1 MIRAANLVEL
11 AVVEA
16 ADDPAARARA
26 LATSAII
33 DMNLERRARA
43 ESRYKEA
50 LTLFEQVGD
59 ARGVADILD
68 ARAMAVFLDG
78 DMGTAVDAF
87 DRVAQLF
94 VDSGK
99 PVAGGHATIDSWTCA
114 CRRRPAQGG
123 FGRHRG
129 GSGSVAVP
137 GLAGRRGDGPVA
149 EQRGAHRTRA
159 DRGGQTRRCERRVD
173 RGACRSPWLDGHGVA
188 QHRYRVRG
196 HRRPANRR
204 GRVPPVRS
212 TRASICRCF
221 RPGHMRD
228 LPSYWW
234 PWGGSRRPP
243 LMSIARLPWGHLS
256 ASSKHGSPDACS
268 PSSVGNRT
276 PQRCSRMRCT
286 ARPRAAIGP
295 ARPVSPC

>member
-1 MIRAANLVEL
+1 
-11 AVVEA
+11 
-16 ADDPAARARA
+16 
-26 LATSAII
+26 
-33 DMNLERRARA
+33 
-43 ESRYKEA
+43 
-50 LTLFEQVGD
+50 
-59 ARGVADILD
+59 
-68 ARAMAVFLDG
+68 MAVFLDG
-78 DMGTAVDAF
+78 DIGTAVDAF

-94 VDSGK
+94 VDSGNLLRVVT
-99 PVAGGHATIDSWTCA
+99 PRSTRGHAR
-114 CRRRPAQGG
+114 RRRPAQGG

-137 GLAGRRGDGPVA
+137 RLPGRRGDGPVA

-173 RGACRSPWLDGHGVA
+173 RGAVG
-188 QHRYRVRG
+188 
-196 HRRPANRR
+196 RR
-204 GRVPPVRS
+204 GWTATALRSIGIAYEATGTCQPPRTRS
-212 TRASICRCF
+212 AGSLHKSSICRCF

>member
-1 MIRAANLVEL
+1 MISTQSRLLHSVQHAKRSSSGQSEQLISSATVTHRNVVPKAKAPSRPWDRPAATHAYAVAARERLDHFDEREAERL
-11 AVVEA
+11 AEA
-16 ADDPAARARA
+16 GLALDPANAPRADLLEVRPKHGPGPGTCTARARTCGRLSPWPA
-26 LATSAII
+26 PPPYGPGCSL
-33 DMNLERRARA
+33 
-43 ESRYKEA
+43 
-50 LTLFEQVGD
+50 
-59 ARGVADILD
+59 
-68 ARAMAVFLDG
+68 
-78 DMGTAVDAF
+78 
-87 DRVAQLF
+87 
-94 VDSGK
+94 
-99 PVAGGHATIDSWTCA
+99 GG
-114 CRRRPAQGG
+114 
-123 FGRHRG
+123 
-129 GSGSVAVP
+129 
-137 GLAGRRGDGPVA
+137 RGDGPVA